1 MRMSMMMIR
10 MMMMSTMR
18 MTMMRMTILSNDD
31 VDGSAPGE
39 CAVSRAERQ
48 NMLINDPP
56 RTTALCDAHC
66 TLQWMMKCTLYTAV
80 HSTLSV
86 HYLPPLQCA
95 MQIALQCI

>member
-56 RTTALCDAHC
+56 RTTALRDAHC
-66 TLQWMMKCTLYTAV
+66 TA
-80 HSTLSV
+80 
-86 HYLPPLQCA
+86 
-95 MQIALQCI
+95 